1 MEALVPWG
9 MAGSN
14 ELPRPRDALSNR
26 WPTVLTDSLRERR
39 WRRTTTCIAGSGLSP
54 AGCDGGQIG
63 TCPENTNV
71 EACVYIRHLG
81 MGGFG

>member
-1 MEALVPWG
+1 MPWG

-14 ELPRPRDALSNR
+14 ELHRPRDALSNR
-26 WPTVLTDSLRERR
+26 RPTVLTDSLREQR
-39 WRRTTTCIAGSGLSP
+39 WRRTATCIAGSGLSP

-63 TCPENTNV
+63 TCPENTKV

-81 MGGFG
+81 GGGFL